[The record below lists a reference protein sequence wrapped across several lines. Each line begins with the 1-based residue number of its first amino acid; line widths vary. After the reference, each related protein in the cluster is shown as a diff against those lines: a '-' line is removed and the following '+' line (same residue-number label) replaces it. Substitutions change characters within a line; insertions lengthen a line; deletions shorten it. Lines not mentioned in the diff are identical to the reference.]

1 MSEPDPSRPSGAG
14 PGGRLHVVHLLR
26 TANFAGVERYVSY
39 LAPVQVEQ
47 GLEVTVIGGDARR
60 MQSAFEGTGVN
71 HRPSGG
77 FAHDLRVLTHAR
89 PDLVHAHMTDAEVA
103 SVLTKAHHQ
112 APVVATMHFARPRGR
127 NRLLRRLW
135 ALLPA
140 RLDAQ
145 IAISAFVAE
154 ASGEVDATVILN
166 GVPWDQPEVE
176 REPVV
181 LVAQRLEPEKNT
193 ATALRAWAASG
204 LGDRGWRLVVAG
216 EGKERAAL
224 DALAHELEIGSSVE
238 FVGTVD
244 DMPIRLA
251 RAGAFLATATAEPF
265 GLSVVEAMAAG
276 TPVVATATG
285 GHRETAGRV
294 SSDRLFAPGDADAAA
309 TILIELAGD
318 PAKRAAYGE
327 ALRHHYRAELT
338 IEHHAARVHEV
349 YRGLTGPARP
359 GPPRLP

>member
-1 MSEPDPSRPSGAG
+1 
-14 PGGRLHVVHLLR
+14 VVHLIR

-77 FAHDLRVLTHAR
+77 FAHDLRALTHTR

-112 APVVATMHFARPRGR
+112 APVVATVHFARPRGR

-154 ASGEVDATVILN
+154 ASGAVDATVILN

-181 LVAQRLEPEKNT
+181 LVAQRLEPEKDT
-193 ATALRAWAASG
+193 STALRAWATSG

-238 FVGTVD
+238 FVGAVD
-244 DMPIRLA
+244 DVPVRLA
-251 RAGAFLATATAEPF
+251 RARAFLATATAEPF

-276 TPVVATATG
+276 TPVVATAAG
-285 GHRETAGRV
+285 GHLETAGRV
-294 SSDRLFAPGDADAAA
+294 SPDTLFAPGDADAVAA
-309 TILIELAGD
+309 LLVELAGD
-318 PAKRAAYGE
+318 PAARATRGE

-338 IEHHAARVHEV
+338 IGHHAARVHEV
-349 YRGLTGPARP
+349 YRGLAGPAHP